1 MKRAWKNFRIDKN
14 KVYMRIGQAV
24 VYSSLYIG
32 AVAFMVWGFLQGL
45 TY

>member
-1 MKRAWKNFRIDKN
+1 MKRNRKHKIDKD
-14 KVYMRIGQAV
+14 KIYKFIGQTV

-32 AVAFMVWGFLQGL
+32 SIVFTVWGFLQGL